1 MQILQ
6 IINIYK
12 CVVPIY
18 HFQLESG
25 YHPYKHVECDNVTQP
40 YMDVFDADT
49 NLINFLGSTLGLKTS
64 LGQDNDNQG
73 RPNIC
78 NENRVVNI
86 ATLYLAHSL
95 GLLTQTLIES
105 YTFVVFA
112 TQIFPMPKKGGPK
125 ATYIPEN
132 VPAFPSLEQAFW
144 TILNQY
150 TPATEINIRRDKS
163 NLWCWYVGKAV
174 MDHCLNIKSSQSCD
188 ENVCKDVWKYF
199 VETCH
204 RVRSINPI
212 GDYQVGE
219 NVNRWCMWN
228 PHPDYRAYYLAK
240 RPVLLIKYI

>member
-1 MQILQ
+1 
-6 IINIYK
+6 
-12 CVVPIY
+12 
-18 HFQLESG
+18 
-25 YHPYKHVECDNVTQP
+25 
-40 YMDVFDADT
+40 
-49 NLINFLGSTLGLKTS
+49 
-64 LGQDNDNQG
+64 
-73 RPNIC
+73 
-78 NENRVVNI
+78 
-86 ATLYLAHSL
+86 
-95 GLLTQTLIES
+95 
-105 YTFVVFA
+105 
-112 TQIFPMPKKGGPK
+112 MPKKGGPK

-132 VPAFPSLEQAFW
+132 EPAFPNLEQAFW

-174 MDHCLNIKSSQSCD
+174 MDHCLKFKSSQSCD